1 MRQEPG
7 KGAGV
12 AIDIRPEV
20 LIHRA
25 RPDVAAFMFDP
36 ANDLAWTGGI
46 TASTPAQPGPLV
58 LGATVQRTAKFL
70 GRTFSYEYR
79 VTAHEPD
86 RLVEMQVDRPFP
98 MLIRYELD
106 DDQDGATRVAIHT
119 TGTPGGFFGLA
130 APLMTRQV
138 RNSITADLRRLRDRL
153 ENLTGPPPV

>member
-1 MRQEPG
+1 RQEPG

-58 LGATVQRTAKFL
+58 AGATVERVAKFL
-70 GRTFSYEYR
+70 GRTFDYGYR
-79 VTAHEPD
+79 VTAYEPD
-86 RLVEMQVDRPFP
+86 RLVQMEVQKPFP
-98 MLIRYELD
+98 M
-106 DDQDGATRVAIHT
+106 V
-119 TGTPGGFFGLA
+119 
-130 APLMTRQV
+130 
-138 RNSITADLRRLRDRL
+138 
-153 ENLTGPPPV
+153 

>member
-1 MRQEPG
+1 M
-7 KGAGV
+7 

-25 RPDVAAFMFDP
+25 RPDVAGFMFDP
-36 ANDLAWTGGI
+36 ANDLAWTGGM

-58 LGATVQRTAKFL
+58 LGATVERTARFL
-70 GRTFSYEYR
+70 GRTFSYGYR
-79 VTAHEPD
+79 VTAYEPD
-86 RLVEMQVDRPFP
+86 RLVEMLVDKPFP
-98 MLIRYELD
+98 MVIRYELE

-138 RNSITADLRRLRDRL
+138 RGNITADLRRLRDRL
-153 ENLTGPPPV
+153 ET